1 MGSDLSQKYQD
12 YQMGRKEWERS
23 YTQGLDLLGFKY
35 DMRTEPFQG
44 AWCNSPSSCRSGYS
58 VSSVSL
64 QRITSS
70 RWSS

>member
-1 MGSDLSQKYQD
+1 
-12 YQMGRKEWERS
+12 MGRKEWERS

-44 AWCNSPSSCRSGYS
+44 AIRCNAPSSSRSGYS

-64 QRITSS
+64 
-70 RWSS
+70 